1 MRCACAAAPISSSP
15 RWGSS
20 RNPRRSGEARLRF
33 AVPSRPEGAVAMMR
47 AVDAIMECLKA
58 EGVDVVFGYP
68 GGANLPTYDAF
79 VDAGI
84 RHILVRHEA
93 GGGPAPPGHPKAPR
107 PPGGVFAA
115 PRPGAPHIVPPL

>member
-1 MRCACAAAPISSSP
+1 
-15 RWGSS
+15 
-20 RNPRRSGEARLRF
+20 
-33 AVPSRPEGAVAMMR
+33 MR

-93 GGGPAPPGHPKAPR
+93 GGGHAAEGYAKASGRVGVCFATSGPGATNIVTPLGRTGRGGRRSQSSSGFFAVYGQS
-107 PPGGVFAA
+107 PGL
-115 PRPGAPHIVPPL
+115 PRPG